1 MSRLR
6 LASLLLVLAFCIF
19 SVTDSSAQDMP
30 TRYPL
35 LELFTNTPC
44 PICGNQ
50 DPGFFSRLEDYE
62 GQYHHVSFYPGSPY
76 SSCIFYQANTTENRA
91 RRDFYPQIV
100 GVPDVALNGIDFKS
114 PNSVTTSVLDDLT
127 GGTSWLSVEV
137 SETEGVERD
146 VTITLENH
154 GGASIESGTL
164 FAVIVEKEIMY
175 DAPNGIDLHHNVF
188 RKFLTPVEGEEVD
201 LSGDVLTK
209 TYEYSVDLD
218 WQFDQTYIVAWVMDT
233 ETKEVINS
241 GTKFDE
247 VVSSTREIVRTVPLE
262 IFPNPAS
269 DYVQIRLLDDLN
281 GDLRIFDAAGRLV
294 YTDVLSQTAQ
304 TRIEISHLTNGL
316 YIVELRQNNEVV
328 RGRFEVTR

>member
-6 LASLLLVLAFCIF
+6 LITLLVLLALCVF
-19 SVTDSSAQDMP
+19 SVNNSNAQDMP

-50 DPGFFSRLEDYE
+50 DPGFFSRLENYE

-76 SSCIFYQANTTENRA
+76 SSCVFYQANTTENRA

-100 GVPDVALNGIDFKS
+100 GSPDVALNGIDFKS

-127 GGTSWLSVEV
+127 GGTSWLSVQV
-137 SETEGVERD
+137 SETAGVERD

-154 GGASIESGTL
+154 GGASVESGTL

-175 DAPNGIDLHHNVF
+175 EAPNGIDLHHNVF
-188 RKFLTPVEGEEVD
+188 RKFLTPVDGETVD
-201 LSGDVLTK
+201 VSGDVLIK

-218 WQFDQTYIVAWVMDT
+218 WQFDQTYIVAWVMDP
-233 ETKEVINS
+233 ETKEIINS

-247 VVSSTREIVRTVPLE
+247 VVSSTGQIISREPLA
-262 IFPNPAS
+262 IYPNPVS
-269 DYVQIRLLDDLN
+269 DQLQIHTPA
-281 GDLRIFDAAGRLV
+281 GSGGQLRVFDSAGRLMHQE
-294 YTDVLSQTAQ
+294 DVFGDAIITLSVTQWA
-304 TRIEISHLTNGL
+304 EGM
-316 YIVELRQNNEVV
+316 YVAEVV
-328 RGRFEVTR
+328 SDDLISRGRFNVVK